1 MQTENET
8 KSIDDTSC
16 TVLCPTITVRVK
28 LPVVAANCPLHFL
41 CSSSSSL
48 KILWSI
54 VNQIKLD
61 TESSYRAEDGKREM
75 RTKTIRVWS
84 ELNSEQQYSVECRR
98 IP

>member
-8 KSIDDTSC
+8 NSEDNTSC
-16 TVLCPTITVRVK
+16 TVLRPTITVKVK
-28 LPVVAANCPLHFL
+28 LPVAAANCPSHFL

-61 TESSYRAEDGKREM
+61 TKNSRRAEDGKREM

-84 ELNSEQQYSVECRR
+84 EQQYSVDLEAK
-98 IP
+98 